1 MTDWNNIEI
10 GSKKRNPQL
19 DCMRGV
25 AILMVILC
33 HTILFRNPGWEAP
46 LVQGG
51 WAGVDLFFV
60 LSGFLISGLLFA
72 EYRRTQM
79 IHFRRFAIRRALK
92 IYPAFYVLVLLTVGI
107 RLATDKPIPVLQA
120 FLHDLLFMQSY
131 TPGTYGHFWS
141 LSVEEHFYI
150 LLPLT
155 LYLMLRGN
163 GSGAADPFRF
173 LPWLFGL
180 VAVTTLLA
188 RLFTARYVLPFS
200 WQTHLFPTH
209 LRIDSLLFGVLLS
222 YWAHFRGSRFWG
234 FVQPRYPL
242 FFIVGAFMIS
252 PIFIIGQYDPWM
264 YTYGFT
270 VIYLGFGALLLA
282 MLSIRVELL
291 PQTVQALPRALAR
304 IGGFSYSIY
313 LWHIP
318 WLIVLA
324 KSGIIR
330 IPYVGLMAY
339 VVGSVVWGIT
349 ASQVVEIPAVRIRD
363 RLFPAYGT
371 RSLNHISTISQE
383 HVEPS
388 SYHVTQVQGSD

>member
-10 GSKKRNPQL
+10 GSKKRNLQL
-19 DCMRGV
+19 DCLRGV

-33 HTILFRNPGWEAP
+33 HTILFRYPGWEAP

-72 EYRRTQM
+72 EFQRTR
-79 IHFRRFAIRRALK
+79 IIRFRRFAIRRALK
-92 IYPAFYVLVLLTVGI
+92 IYPAFYALVLLTVVL
-107 RLATDKPIPVLQA
+107 RFATEKPIPVLQA
-120 FLHDLLFMQSY
+120 FLHDLLFLQSY
-131 TPGTYGHFWS
+131 APGTYGHFWS

-150 LLPLT
+150 LFPLA
-155 LYLMLRGN
+155 LYLMLRRN
-163 GSGAADPFRF
+163 GSATDPFRF

-188 RLFTARYVLPFS
+188 RLFTARYVPFS

-222 YWAHFRGSRFWG
+222 YWAHFHGSRFWG

-242 FFIVGAFMIS
+242 FLLVGAFMIS
-252 PIFIIGQYDPWM
+252 PIFIISQYDPWM

-270 VIYLGFGALLLA
+270 VLYLGFGALLLA
-282 MLSIRVELL
+282 VLSIRVELL
-291 PQTVQALPRALAR
+291 PQVVQALPRALAR

-318 WLIVLA
+318 WLIILF
-324 KSGIIR
+324 KWGIIR
-330 IPYVGLMAY
+330 IPYVGLITY
-339 VVGSVVWGIT
+339 IVGSVALGIT
-349 ASQVVEIPAVRIRD
+349 ASQIVEIPAVRIRD
-363 RLFPAYGT
+363 RLFPAFGA
-371 RSLNHISTISQE
+371 RSLSRISAIAQQ
-383 HVEPS
+383 HVEPN
-388 SYHVTQVQGSD
+388 SYQVTPVHGSD